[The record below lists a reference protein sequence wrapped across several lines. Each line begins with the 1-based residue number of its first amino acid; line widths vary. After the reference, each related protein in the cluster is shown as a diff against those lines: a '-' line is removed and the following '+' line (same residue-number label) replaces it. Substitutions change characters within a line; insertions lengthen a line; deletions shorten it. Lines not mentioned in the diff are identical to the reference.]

1 MSSSSSSHDS
11 SSSDDEMLFDEED
24 QEVAMF
30 SNVLLMLSTTILFIF
45 KAYRLAINFETQ
57 NKAYKKPFGNMDRMP
72 KVDPNIGGSWQY
84 PQFNVCY

>member
-1 MSSSSSSHDS
+1 
-11 SSSDDEMLFDEED
+11 
-24 QEVAMF
+24 
-30 SNVLLMLSTTILFIF
+30 MLSTTILFIF